1 MVLNAVAILLA
12 IATAFVFLRGVYSMA
27 RGGAY
32 DRHHSG
38 GLMLA
43 RVELQAAALAILALA
58 AFLAS
63 L

>member
-1 MVLNAVAILLA
+1 MALNAVGVLLA
-12 IATAFVFLRGVYSMA
+12 IATAAVFIWGVYSMA

-32 DRHHSG
+32 DRNHSG

-43 RVELQAAALAILALA
+43 RVELQALALALLALA
-58 AFLAS
+58 ALLAS